1 MKWATVTLACWALWC
16 FVSYG
21 KTNKKGEQ
29 RMIPIICMLM
39 LALAVLLGQRGNV
52 AYRCHRIARRA
63 KNLGVEDL
71 RELRY
76 IHWP

>member
-1 MKWATVTLACWALWC
+1 
-16 FVSYG
+16 
-21 KTNKKGEQ
+21 
-29 RMIPIICMLM
+29 MIPIICMLM